1 MNISPALEYWK
12 NELANRSET
21 TRDLYLDNFA
31 KFLDYTGKT
40 ADELLRQREE
50 DQTSKDKKIQRNM
63 ESQLKG
69 FIAHE
74 EKKGL
79 APATLQTYFASIRSF
94 FETHYCPL
102 LMRRGDYPKGE
113 SIGVR
118 RATKQAILKAVEN
131 RDSRHKALT
140 DALILFAKDS
150 GLRESDIRLLNYGD
164 IAKDLESNA
173 KIIPITI
180 VTQKAKIVAK
190 TFLGEESIH
199 ALKIYLDARRNGTRT
214 IPPEETTKSSPL
226 FSKWS
231 PDKTAQR
238 MPRTTISNIVRNAF
252 LRVNEPNIAPHS
264 LRKYLQTS
272 LEEAGVNTNWI
283 DQILGHKLI
292 NSRDAYSKPTDEQ
305 LKEAYTKAYKF
316 LRVYPQLENTNETTQ
331 ETSEYATETAIN
343 LDQLVKL
350 LADGY
355 ELKLFKKRK

>member
-21 TRDLYLDNFA
+21 TRNLYLDNFA
-31 KFLDYTGKT
+31 KFLDHTGKT
-40 ADELLRQREE
+40 PDEILKQREE

-69 FIAHE
+69 FIAQE

-79 APATLQTYFASIRSF
+79 APATLQTYFASVRSF

-102 LMRRGDYPKGE
+102 QMRRGDYPKGE

-118 RATKQAILKAVEN
+118 RATKQAILKAIEN
-131 RDSRHKALT
+131 RSSRHKALT

-164 IAKDLESNA
+164 ISKDLENNA

-180 VTQKAKIVAK
+180 ITQKSKIVAK
-190 TFLGEESIH
+190 TFIGEESIH
-199 ALKIYLDARRNGTRT
+199 AVKIYLDARRTGTRT
-214 IPPEETTKSSPL
+214 LQPEEITKSSPL
-226 FSKWS
+226 FAKWT
-231 PDKTAQR
+231 PTKTAER
-238 MPRTTISNIVRNAF
+238 LPRTTISNTIRNAF
-252 LRVNEPNIAPHS
+252 LRVSEPNISPHS

-272 LEEAGVNTNWI
+272 LEEANVNTNWI

-305 LKEAYTKAYKF
+305 LQEAYTKAYKF
-316 LRVYPQLENTNETTQ
+316 IRVLPQLETD
-331 ETSEYATETAIN
+331 TETPIQTSKLDAETAQS

-355 ELKLFKKRK
+355 KLKLFKERK